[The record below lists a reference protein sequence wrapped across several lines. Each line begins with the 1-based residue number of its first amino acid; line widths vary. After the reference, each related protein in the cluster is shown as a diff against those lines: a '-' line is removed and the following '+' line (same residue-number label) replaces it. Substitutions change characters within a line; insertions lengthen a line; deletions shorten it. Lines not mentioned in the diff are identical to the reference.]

1 MTRTDRL
8 YAIVEEL
15 RAVSPRPR
23 SARWL
28 AERFDVSSR
37 TIERDLSA
45 LQQSGV
51 PIWAEPGRTGGY
63 CLDRAHTLAP
73 LGLTVDEALAVM
85 VALGALA
92 TSPFR
97 DAVRSALQKVV
108 AVTDDR
114 SLTQTADLATRIH
127 LLGEERPSTAP
138 EGVAQALR
146 SGRLLR
152 ISYVDRQGGATVR
165 DVEPMGFAGKGDDW
179 YLIGWCRLRDGLRA
193 FRGDRIRRAETLAE
207 RPPRRP
213 LRAEDLGI
221 VEGSLRAVGT
231 SGGNTDTTVSRDEPS
246 MEASSRTDRPE
257 GAPWTSPRSASS
269 PTTSTGSPAS
279 TRR

>member
-8 YAIVEEL
+8 YALVEEL
-15 RAVSPRPR
+15 RAVAPRPR

-28 AERFDVSSR
+28 AEKFDVSSR

-63 CLDRAHTLAP
+63 CLDPVHTLAP
-73 LGLTVDEALAVM
+73 LNFTVDEALAVM
-85 VALGALA
+85 ISLGTLV

-97 DAVRSALQKVV
+97 DAATSALRKVV

-114 SLTQTADLATRIH
+114 SLTESADLATRIH
-127 LLGEERPSTAP
+127 LLGEHRSNEAP
-138 EGVAQALR
+138 HELADALR
-146 SGRLLR
+146 TGHVLQ
-152 ISYVDRQGGATVR
+152 ITYTDRNAVATVR
-165 DVEPMGFAGKGDDW
+165 DVEPMGFVGKGSDW
-179 YLIGWCRLRDGLRA
+179 YLIAWCRLRDGLRA
-193 FRGDRIRRAETLAE
+193 FRGDRISEARPLAE

-221 VEGSLRAVGT
+221 IEGELRVVGP
-231 SGGNTDTTVSRDEPS
+231 DEK
-246 MEASSRTDRPE
+246 SS
-257 GAPWTSPRSASS
+257 
-269 PTTSTGSPAS
+269 
-279 TRR
+279 

>member
-8 YAIVEEL
+8 YALVEEL

-28 AERFDVSSR
+28 ADRFGVSSR

-45 LQQSGV
+45 LQQNGV

-63 CLDRAHTLAP
+63 CLDTAHTLRP
-73 LGLTVDEALAVM
+73 LGFTVDEALAVM
-85 VALGALA
+85 VALGTLA

-97 DAVRSALQKVV
+97 DSARSALRKVV
-108 AVTDDR
+108 AVTEDA
-114 SLTQTADLATRIH
+114 SLRQTADLATRIH
-127 LLGEERPSTAP
+127 LLGYEPLSEAP
-138 EGVAQALR
+138 AGLAQALR
-146 SGRLLR
+146 TGQVLR
-152 ISYVDRQGGATVR
+152 ISYVDREGGATVR
-165 DVEPMGFAGKGDDW
+165 DVEPMGFVGKGDHW

-193 FRGDRIRRAETLAE
+193 FRGDRIGQAEPLGE

-221 VEGSLRAVGT
+221 VEGRLRAVG
-231 SGGNTDTTVSRDEPS
+231 SGDD
-246 MEASSRTDRPE
+246 
-257 GAPWTSPRSASS
+257 SP
-269 PTTSTGSPAS
+269 
-279 TRR
+279 